1 MTDNK
6 PMKDRIA
13 LITGASRGIGFA
25 MAVALAK
32 RGAHVV
38 AVARTEGALE
48 ELDDAIRAVNGGRGA
63 TLVPMDITDGAAVDR
78 LGAALYERFG
88 RLDAL
93 FLNAGV
99 LGENAPVG
107 HIDPDKW
114 EKTIAVNL
122 TAPYRCVRSFD
133 PLLRQSE
140 AARVVFVTSRAGR
153 YCKPYWGG
161 YAVSK
166 AGLECLAKI
175 YAAECETTTN
185 IRVNILNPGPVR
197 TRLRAAAFPG
207 ENPASLPPPEQ
218 LAEAAAVLFSS
229 ETATNGVVYDFM
241 DGKLTPQ
248 S

>member
-1 MTDNK
+1 MSEDR
-6 PMKDRIA
+6 PMKERIA
-13 LITGASRGIGFA
+13 LITGASRGIGRA
-25 MAVALAK
+25 MAVELAR
-32 RGAHVV
+32 RGAHVI

-48 ELDDAIRAVNGGRGA
+48 ELDDAIRAASGGRGA
-63 TLVPMDITDGAAVDR
+63 TLVPLDITDGAAVDR

-114 EKTIAVNL
+114 EKTIATNL

-133 PLLRQSE
+133 PLLRQSV

-153 YCKPYWGG
+153 HCKPYWGG

-175 YAAECETTTN
+175 YAAECGTTTN
-185 IRVNILNPGPVR
+185 IRVNILNPE
-197 TRLRAAAFPG
+197 TSAIYCFWFLTIHY
-207 ENPASLPPPEQ
+207 SLLVIHCFYSPSF
-218 LAEAAAVLFSS
+218 FSR
-229 ETATNGVVYDFM
+229 
-241 DGKLTPQ
+241 
-248 S
+248 

>member
-1 MTDNK
+1 MSDRQ

-13 LITGASRGIGFA
+13 LITGASRGIGRA
-25 MAVALAK
+25 MAVELAR
-32 RGAHVV
+32 RGAHIV

-63 TLVPMDITDGAAVDR
+63 TLVPLDITDGAAVDQ

-140 AARVVFVTSRAGR
+140 AARVVFVTSRARR
-153 YCKPYWGG
+153 YCKPYWGA
-161 YAVSK
+161 YAASK
-166 AGLECLAKI
+166 AGLECLARI
-175 YAAECETTTN
+175 YAAECETTTH
-185 IRVNILNPGPVR
+185 IRVNILNPGPIR

-207 ENPASLPPPEQ
+207 EDPETLPTPEE
-218 LAEAAAVLFSS
+218 LAEAAAVLFAP
-229 ETATNGVVYDFM
+229 ETTDNGVIYEFM
-241 DGKLTPQ
+241 DGRLKPET
-248 S
+248 